1 MYIIKLKKRKQDNSH
16 LNRVSGKAN
25 AIGCVRL
32 FVRPFVPTLSFE
44 PTIPLTLFF
53 VCLGN
58 WHYVFACM
66 HYSLRCQNG
75 NQDFFSQ
82 FLPASA
88 VLAMACVCLLVT
100 SVCVCVYACVCHKSG
115 VPSKRLNV
123 SSFLA
128 WEFPSK
134 SIVLLTIETRRRSSL
149 LTTLTTVDASWLFT
163 TRRSTIML

>member
-1 MYIIKLKKRKQDNSH
+1 VWLPVHSYTIMYIIKLKKRKQDNSH

-32 FVRPFVPTLSFE
+32 FVR
-44 PTIPLTLFF
+44 LFPRYLLNQLYLWHCF
-53 VCLGN
+53 LNVCLGN

-100 SVCVCVYACVCHKSG
+100 SVCVCVYACVCHKSEFHRNG
-115 VPSKRLNV
+115 WTYRAFWHG
-123 SSFLA
+123 SFLQ
-128 WEFPSK
+128 SR
-134 SIVLLTIETRRRSSL
+134 TCC
-149 LTTLTTVDASWLFT
+149 
-163 TRRSTIML
+163 